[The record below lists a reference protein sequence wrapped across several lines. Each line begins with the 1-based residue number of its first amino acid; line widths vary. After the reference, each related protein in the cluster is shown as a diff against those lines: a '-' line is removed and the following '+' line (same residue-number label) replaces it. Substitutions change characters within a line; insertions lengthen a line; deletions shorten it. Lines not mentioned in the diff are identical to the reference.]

1 MHLRRKRMIDTDEIA
16 NIRKK
21 MESIANLSELALL
34 KTDIKLT
41 LDSIQEK
48 KSLSPKDIKII
59 TKLTN
64 DADKLNTKTNKM
76 ISKIRKKILDVLEYT
91 KE

>member
-1 MHLRRKRMIDTDEIA
+1 MIDNDEIA

-21 MESIANLSELALL
+21 IESIANLSELALL
-34 KTDIKLT
+34 KSDIQLT
-41 LDSIQEK
+41 LDSIQGK
-48 KSLSPKDIKII
+48 RSLSPKDIKII

-64 DADKLNTKTNKM
+64 DAEKLNTKTNKI

-91 KE
+91 KQ